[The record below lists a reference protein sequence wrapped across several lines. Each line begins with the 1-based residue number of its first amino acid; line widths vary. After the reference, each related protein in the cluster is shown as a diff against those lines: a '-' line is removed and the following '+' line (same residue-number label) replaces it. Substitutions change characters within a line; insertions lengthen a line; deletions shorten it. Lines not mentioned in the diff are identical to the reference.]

1 MKLWAKVFLGYFL
14 VVGLAGWFV
23 LRVFMGEV
31 KPGVREAVEDV
42 MVDSAN
48 LIAELAATD
57 LINGHLQEG
66 RFAKSVEA
74 YTQRTVRA
82 PIWGHEK
89 QTLDFRVY
97 VTDEKGIVRFDSN
110 GEAVGQDYSQWRD
123 VALTLSGQYGARA
136 TRDDPDDDASGV
148 MYVAA
153 AVRDGNKIVGVVT
166 VAKPVSALAPIIAR
180 SERATFRHGILLLAS
195 TLLIGSVFTIWLT
208 LSMNRL
214 LRYARALTRGEKAVP
229 PSHGRDEIG
238 ELALALAT
246 MRTELDG
253 RAYVERYVEHL
264 THEMKSPLTAMR
276 GAAELLAEPLSE
288 TERARFSTNIIR
300 QGERLQL
307 MIEKLLRL
315 AQLEHQQA
323 LEAPEDVSLTDVFD
337 ELKSQFGVAAAKRGV
352 TLEWHAE
359 PTIRIEGERFLLV
372 LALTNL
378 VDNALAFSPAGGR
391 VTCRAE
397 LVGDAVNILVTDQ
410 GPGVPEFAQPSI
422 FSRFFSLPRPDGA
435 PKSTGLGLALVREVA
450 QLHHGSITLE
460 NLAGG
465 GACARFIL
473 PGR

>member
-1 MKLWAKVFLGYFL
+1 MRLWAKVFLGYFL

-48 LIAELAATD
+48 LIAELAAAD
-57 LINGHLQEG
+57 LIDGHLQEG

-153 AVRDGNKIVGVVT
+153 AVHDGNKIVGVVT

-208 LSMNRL
+208 LSMNSL

-238 ELALALAT
+238 ELARALAA

-288 TERARFSTNIIR
+288 AERARFSMNIIS

-307 MIEKLLRL
+307 MIDKLLRL

-323 LEAPEDVSLTDVFD
+323 LEAPENVTLADVFD
-337 ELKSQFGVAAAKRGV
+337 ELKPQFEAAAAKRGV
-352 TLEWHAE
+352 TLEWHAD
-359 PTIRIEGERFLLV
+359 TLACIEGERFLLV

-391 VTCRAE
+391 VSCRAE
-397 LVGDAVNILVTDQ
+397 LAGDAVSILVTDQ

-460 NLAGG
+460 NLTGG
-465 GACARFIL
+465 GACARFML
-473 PGR
+473 PRR